1 MRQVIGIF
9 VAASVLVGAAFV
21 VYALVLSTSVASP
34 QDRASFGEM
43 FGMLGALFS
52 ALAFAA
58 VTCSIVIQYQQL
70 KDQRASAEET
80 QRQVARQL
88 EVAAETAAEQAK
100 TARLNA
106 LAILAK
112 TYSDSLEWMGTQ
124 PGDKSAAIVQV
135 SQLHQWAVSQVEQL
149 SGLGAERGLYFEK
162 TSGSPGDAE

>member
-1 MRQVIGIF
+1 MQAIRPP
-9 VAASVLVGAAFV
+9 ADPA
-21 VYALVLSTSVASP
+21 T
-34 QDRASFGEM
+34 
-43 FGMLGALFS
+43 
-52 ALAFAA
+52 
-58 VTCSIVIQYQQL
+58 
-70 KDQRASAEET
+70 ET

-162 TSGSPGDAE
+162 TSGSPGEAE